1 MSRLLEKILYGLIG
15 LVFLIWV
22 GYHIFDRYYQPMETE
37 TVYEYTMAQTL
48 TARGVAIREETVIDQ
63 IVSGIENTL
72 FEDGERTRAGQTV
85 AEFYESAGSDRGV
98 KRMREIAAEIEKLRQ
113 DQDQNINNYA
123 NTDNL
128 NRDIRD
134 QLGQLAT
141 MASVSGFVDSQNLRG
156 DLTSLLNRRQIAT
169 GKEEDFAARIGELEA
184 EYARLSSSTS
194 GSGMVAATAPVSG
207 YFVKTVDG
215 YEPYLNPGIL
225 ETYSI
230 ADFSRVIRSAV
241 ESPAQ
246 SYAGKIVTD
255 HNWRFAVVVK
265 KENIEAMQVGQKV
278 DLAFSTIPRQIPATI
293 EQIVE
298 EDDNGDAVVVFH
310 CDQVSSETINLRIED
325 VSIHFVEYT
334 GLRIAAAS
342 LHFKDGIMGVYVVE
356 ENVVRFKNVEL
367 VYEEA
372 GFVLARTNIIDTPD
386 YRVDDVR
393 LYHQVITKGTDLYDN
408 KPLG

>member
-1 MSRLLEKILYGLIG
+1 
-15 LVFLIWV
+15 
-22 GYHIFDRYYQPMETE
+22 
-37 TVYEYTMAQTL
+37 
-48 TARGVAIREETVIDQ
+48 
-63 IVSGIENTL
+63 
-72 FEDGERTRAGQTV
+72 
-85 AEFYESAGSDRGV
+85 
-98 KRMREIAAEIEKLRQ
+98 
-113 DQDQNINNYA
+113 
-123 NTDNL
+123 
-128 NRDIRD
+128 
-134 QLGQLAT
+134 
-141 MASVSGFVDSQNLRG
+141 MASVSGFAESQTLRG
-156 DLTSLLNRRQIAT
+156 ELASLLNRRQIAT

-184 EYARLSSSTS
+184 EYERLSNSTS

-255 HNWRFAVVVK
+255 HNWYFAVVVK

-278 DLAFSTIPRQIPATI
+278 DLAFSTVSRQIPATI

-298 EDDNGDAVVVFH
+298 EENSGDAVVVFH
-310 CDQVSSETINLRIED
+310 CDEVSSETVNLRIED
-325 VSIHFVEYT
+325 VNIHFVEYT
-334 GLRIAAAS
+334 GLRIAASS
-342 LHFKDGIMGVYVVE
+342 LHFEGDTRGVYVVE
-356 ENVVRFKNVEL
+356 ENVVRFKKVEP

-372 GFVLARTNIIDTPD
+372 GFVLARINIIDTPD
-386 YRVDDVR
+386 YSADEVR